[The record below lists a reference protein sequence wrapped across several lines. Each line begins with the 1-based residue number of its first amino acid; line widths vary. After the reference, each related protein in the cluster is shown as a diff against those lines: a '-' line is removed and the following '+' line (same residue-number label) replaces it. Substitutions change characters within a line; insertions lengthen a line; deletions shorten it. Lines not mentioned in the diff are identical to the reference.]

1 MPSRWRIPLDLRMH
15 SDAHQGAGRRRE
27 SIPGGIER
35 LWYAAAEPSTDAVN
49 DRIGELDFRRPSAPI
64 VRSAK
69 TLPVEVDRSEGCICV
84 SIADVAV
91 IIRTK
96 DRPDFLARA
105 LQSVTSQSHT
115 EWECVVVNDGGDPT
129 PVNELIDALDSA
141 SRGRIRAVHSPET
154 RGRWK
159 SANAGVLQT
168 SAPLIVLHD
177 DDDSWHPEFLR
188 RSIDYLAEHP
198 QRAGVV
204 SRIEIVWERRAGES
218 FEETGRELFQPQL
231 HDLLLSDALLF
242 NRHVPIAYV
251 YRRSLHEELGLYD
264 ESLPVVGD
272 WAFNLKVLSR
282 HPLPFLPGEPMAYWH
297 QRVESAGAD
306 GNSVISS
313 RGDHDR
319 FDALIRDEALR
330 AHASQQGLGLA
341 LYLTKFIDQRFVDVE
356 NGIRSE
362 VAEASLLRRLERRF
376 RRPRDRRGRA

>member
-1 MPSRWRIPLDLRMH
+1 M
-15 SDAHQGAGRRRE
+15 
-27 SIPGGIER
+27 
-35 LWYAAAEPSTDAVN
+35 
-49 DRIGELDFRRPSAPI
+49 
-64 VRSAK
+64 
-69 TLPVEVDRSEGCICV
+69 

-154 RGRWK
+154 RGRLK

-204 SRIEIVWERRAGES
+204 SRIEIVW
-218 FEETGRELFQPQL
+218 
-231 HDLLLSDALLF
+231 
-242 NRHVPIAYV
+242 
-251 YRRSLHEELGLYD
+251 
-264 ESLPVVGD
+264 
-272 WAFNLKVLSR
+272 
-282 HPLPFLPGEPMAYWH
+282 
-297 QRVESAGAD
+297 
-306 GNSVISS
+306 
-313 RGDHDR
+313 
-319 FDALIRDEALR
+319 
-330 AHASQQGLGLA
+330 
-341 LYLTKFIDQRFVDVE
+341 
-356 NGIRSE
+356 
-362 VAEASLLRRLERRF
+362 
-376 RRPRDRRGRA
+376 